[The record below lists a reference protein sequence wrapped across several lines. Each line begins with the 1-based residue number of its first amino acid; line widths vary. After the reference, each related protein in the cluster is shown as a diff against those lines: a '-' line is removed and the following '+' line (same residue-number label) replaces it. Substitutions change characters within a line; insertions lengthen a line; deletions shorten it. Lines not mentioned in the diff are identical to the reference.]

1 MSSAPR
7 RARGIA
13 LMAMAALAW
22 SSGGLIVRA
31 LEATAAWEIVFWRSV
46 FMALFLSAFLL
57 VRYGRL
63 AATRVRAVGPGGVLA
78 GTMLA
83 GTFFFFIISLTLTT
97 VANTLVI
104 MSVVPFTAAFAGWLV
119 LGESIAPRTWTAMA
133 AALAGIALMF
143 WDSLGSASDAALIG
157 NLLALGVPV
166 CMAAN
171 IVLVRR
177 AGAAIDMV
185 PTVLVAGLVSIVIC
199 VPAIWPPA
207 APLHDIALIA
217 LMGVVQLGLGCIC
230 ATMAMRELRAAEVGL
245 LGLLETV
252 LGPLW
257 VWLAVGE
264 APTAS
269 ALVGGG
275 IVIAALAANELSGLR
290 RGTAPA
296 AD

>member
-1 MSSAPR
+1 MSATPR

-22 SSGGLIVRA
+22 SSGGLIVRQ

-46 FMALFLSAFLL
+46 FMALFLSAFLAA
-57 VRYGRL
+57 RYGRL
-63 AATRVRAVGPGGVLA
+63 AVTRVRAVGAGGVLA

-83 GTFFFFIISLTLTT
+83 GTFFFFIISLTMTT

-119 LGESIAPRTWTAMA
+119 LGERIAARTWAAMA

-143 WDSLGSASDAALIG
+143 WDSLGSASDEALIG
-157 NLLALGVPV
+157 NLLALGVPI

-185 PTVLVAGLVSIVIC
+185 PTVLVAGLVSIVIAG
-199 VPAIWPPA
+199 PAIWPPA

-264 APTAS
+264 APSAS
-269 ALVGGG
+269 ALAGGS
-275 IVIAALAANELSGLR
+275 IVIVALAANELSGLR
-290 RGTAPA
+290 RGAAPA